1 MSNCNKTAEAEEER
15 AFKKEFPDLW
25 FKLNRWKEQGKE
37 EAEAQ
42 LKEKR
47 RKLEGLGVS
56 QREMGRKM
64 MQLIIE
70 QYGWKWDRGKRKAV
84 KMFTKEEEEELMSAI
99 MPDNQQELDAYL
111 LETIFLMLMAD

>member
-25 FKLNRWKEQGKE
+25 FKMNRWKEQDKE

-70 QYGWKWDRGKRKAV
+70 QYGWKWDRG
-84 KMFTKEEEEELMSAI
+84 EEKGGKDVYDGRRGRIDVCNNARQSTGI
-99 MPDNQQELDAYL
+99 GC
-111 LETIFLMLMAD
+111 IFA